1 MAGVRS
7 TYLGEAIGLPRQTAR
22 MLAQGEVVSLHKGCE
37 DNLVVDGNNTPMP
50 PKPPLLTET
59 RFLMS
64 NASLLSQA
72 GRWDIAT
79 CQILPARRIAT

>member
-37 DNLVVDGNNTPMP
+37 DNLVVDGDNTPTP
-50 PKPPLLTET
+50 PNRGRGSRLCLLK
-59 RFLMS
+59 LDS
-64 NASLLSQA
+64 
-72 GRWDIAT
+72 
-79 CQILPARRIAT
+79 